1 MLSIYGRSV
10 IPAGTYRWQET
21 EVPTV
26 AVRAVLMTYDFAKP
40 TRYQREACAV
50 VGKVARMVASNLDW
64 LRGAGRGHPKW
75 QEVDLDARV
84 VSWER
89 SACAEAGLK
98 AAQDYKVALQQRA
111 GCTREPNE
119 IRRKLCQVRQQMR
132 QELQPSPAAEA
143 RPDASATLM

>member
-1 MLSIYGRSV
+1 M
-10 IPAGTYRWQET
+10 
-21 EVPTV
+21 PTV

-64 LRGAGRGHPKW
+64 PAGRRGHPKW

-89 SACAEAGLK
+89 P
-98 AAQDYKVALQQRA
+98 RA
-111 GCTREPNE
+111 
-119 IRRKLCQVRQQMR
+119 RRLV
-132 QELQPSPAAEA
+132 
-143 RPDASATLM
+143 

>member
-1 MLSIYGRSV
+1 M
-10 IPAGTYRWQET
+10 
-21 EVPTV
+21 PTV

-89 SACAEAGLK
+89 SACARLASRRLR
-98 AAQDYKVALQQRA
+98 DYKVA
-111 GCTREPNE
+111 CSS
-119 IRRKLCQVRQQMR
+119 V
-132 QELQPSPAAEA
+132 
-143 RPDASATLM
+143 PDARGSRTGSVASFARFGSRCGRSFSLSRQRRRGPMRRQRS